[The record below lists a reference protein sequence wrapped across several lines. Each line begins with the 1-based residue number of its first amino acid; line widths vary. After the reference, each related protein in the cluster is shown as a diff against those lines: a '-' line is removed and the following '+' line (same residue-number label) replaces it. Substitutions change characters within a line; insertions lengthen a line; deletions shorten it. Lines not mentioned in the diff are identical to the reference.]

1 MQEVYY
7 ISVDPVTI
15 IQNLFGGGGV
25 QRDNIA
31 IASLEIRTTDLLAA
45 KAELERQQEEEK
57 VRIEDEVLRLVLN
70 YEAAKRK
77 YNLLSS
83 QLETLEQQR
92 EVIRIAYRMGRG
104 STSQIL
110 GMEDRR
116 DRTIEQLTDVEIDR
130 DESVRKIKQLIG
142 AE

>member
-1 MQEVYY
+1 M
-7 ISVDPVTI
+7 
-15 IQNLFGGGGV
+15 
-25 QRDNIA
+25 
-31 IASLEIRTTDLLAA
+31 AA

-57 VRIEDEVLRLVLN
+57 LKIEDEVLRLVLD

-77 YNLLSS
+77 HNLLSS
-83 QLETLEQQR
+83 SLETLEQQR

-116 DRTIEQLTDVEIDR
+116 DCAPRSGLRPIALL
-130 DESVRKIKQLIG
+130 SS
-142 AE
+142 